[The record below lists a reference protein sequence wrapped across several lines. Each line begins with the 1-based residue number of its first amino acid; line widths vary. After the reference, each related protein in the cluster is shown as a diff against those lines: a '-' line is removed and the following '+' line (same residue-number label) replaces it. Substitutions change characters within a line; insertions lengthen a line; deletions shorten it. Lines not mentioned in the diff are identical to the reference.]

1 MGLFR
6 FLLAIAVAID
16 HAGGLF
22 GYRMI
27 SGLFAVQSFY
37 IVSGFLIS
45 HILLTK
51 YPDSRNGRWLFYSNR
66 ALRIFIPYWTVLV
79 VTVLVSLIGWFT
91 IGNAFNLKPW
101 LIQFVGLNVL
111 AKVFLLLEN
120 VFISGQD
127 VSLWLVVDSGH
138 LAFAFDALSDQ
149 GSAIAFNVIAPA
161 WTIALELMFY
171 AIAPFLVRRRVAVLL
186 AIFITTQAVRF
197 LCYRAGL
204 YNSALDYRF
213 FPFEMALFVLGIL
226 SYRLYQQIAYLMNDR
241 SAVVATA
248 ALAICVLVYPHS
260 RYLLAHQYQYYLF
273 VALALPFL
281 FSFTR
286 RRPLDRA
293 IGEMS
298 YTIYLVH
305 WPIQE
310 IIEGLNPAVPPG
322 GWLSVLSIALT
333 CVVAWVLLTVI
344 IAPLDRWRSRRVL
357 FLSQPTFAATP
368 EANPAWEA
376 LP

>member
-171 AIAPFLVRRRVAVLL
+171 AIAPFLVRRRVAALL

-248 ALAICVLVYPHS
+248 ALAICVLVYP
-260 RYLLAHQYQYYLF
+260 
-273 VALALPFL
+273 
-281 FSFTR
+281 
-286 RRPLDRA
+286 
-293 IGEMS
+293 
-298 YTIYLVH
+298 
-305 WPIQE
+305 
-310 IIEGLNPAVPPG
+310 
-322 GWLSVLSIALT
+322 
-333 CVVAWVLLTVI
+333 
-344 IAPLDRWRSRRVL
+344 
-357 FLSQPTFAATP
+357 
-368 EANPAWEA
+368 
-376 LP
+376 